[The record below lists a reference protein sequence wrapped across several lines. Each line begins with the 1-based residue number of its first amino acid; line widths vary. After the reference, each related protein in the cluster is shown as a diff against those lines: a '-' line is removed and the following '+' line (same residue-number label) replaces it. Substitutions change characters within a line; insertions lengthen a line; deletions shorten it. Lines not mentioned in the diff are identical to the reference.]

1 MGSCF
6 GGVVSMVV
14 VLVLLGF
21 GGISC
26 VLGDSPVFACD
37 AGKNGDVGS
46 FRFCDA
52 SLDIEER
59 VRDFVGRLTLV
70 EKVGF
75 LTSRNKAV
83 DRLGVPSYEWWSE
96 ALHGVSNVGP
106 GTRFSSLV
114 PGATSFPMPI
124 LSAASFNT
132 SLWRKMG
139 KVVSTEA
146 RAMYNVGLAG
156 LTFWSPNINIFR
168 DPRWGRGQETS
179 GEDPFLTSKY
189 AIHYVKGLQQTDSG
203 HPDRLKVAAC
213 CKHYT
218 AYDVDNWKG
227 VERYTFNAQVTKQDL
242 EDTFQPPFESCVIDG
257 HVASVMCS
265 YNQVNGVPTCA
276 DPNLLAGTVRGEWKL
291 NGYIVSDCDSVQVL
305 YSSQHYTKTPEEA
318 AAKTIMAGLDL
329 NCGPFLGDHT
339 EAAVKSGILHE
350 SAVDGAVTNNVRVL
364 MRLGFFDGDP
374 SKQPYGNLGSGDVC
388 TAKNQELAA
397 EAARQGIVL
406 LKNTDGS
413 LPLSPSKIKSLAV
426 IGPNAN
432 ATKTMIGN
440 YEEEGTKVTM
450 GNFRPYDRFPTS
462 RATLIAVVG
471 VGAVRLMRVVVPST
485 TIAMS
490 FPGIPCKYVSPL
502 EGLSAYTSIVYE
514 AGCLTSLCPPSSF
527 QSGSAVKAASAAD
540 ATVLIMG
547 ADQSVEAETRDRIN
561 LTLPG
566 QQQRL
571 IVEVAKASKGPV
583 VLVIMSGGPL
593 DISFAKASDKISSIL
608 WVGYPG
614 EKGGTAIADVIF
626 GRYNPCGRLPVT
638 WYPQSFAD
646 SVPMTNMNM
655 RPDPSTG
662 YPGRT
667 YRFYTG
673 EAVYSFGDGLSYSRY
688 NHVLVRAPNSVSLAL
703 ESGHPCFSQECE
715 AVDMAENICQELAF
729 DIHLKVQNVGSMH
742 GSHTVFLFFT
752 PPSLTGKS
760 PKKQL
765 IGFEKAYVMSKGEEL
780 VQFQVNVC
788 KDLSTVNELGE
799 RKLLL
804 GSHVLQSGSGQLA
817 HVAVLFAVV
826 DDDNHDHGDG
836 DGK

>member
-6 GGVVSMVV
+6 GGLVSIVV

-37 AGKNGDVGS
+37 AGKNRDVGS

-75 LTSRNKAV
+75 LTSRSKAV

-189 AIHYVKGLQQTDSG
+189 AIHYVKGLQQIDSG

-318 AAKTIMAGLDL
+318 AAKTLMAGLDL

-339 EAAVKSGILHE
+339 EAAVKSGILNE

-413 LPLSPSKIKSLAV
+413 LPLSPAKIKTLAV

-440 YEEEGTKVTM
+440 YE
-450 GNFRPYDRFPTS
+450 
-462 RATLIAVVG
+462 
-471 VGAVRLMRVVVPST
+471 
-485 TIAMS
+485 
-490 FPGIPCKYVSPL
+490 GIPCKYVSPL

-514 AGCLTSLCPPSSF
+514 AGCLTALCPPSSF

-583 VLVIMSGGPL
+583 VLVIMSGGPF

-646 SVPMTNMNM
+646 NVPMTNMNM

-673 EAVYSFGDGLSYSRY
+673 EAVYSFGDGLSYSQY

-715 AVDMAENICQELAF
+715 AVDMAENVCQELAF

-765 IGFEKAYVMSKGEEL
+765 IGFEKAYVISKGEEL

-788 KDLSTVNELGE
+788 KDLGTVNELGE

-804 GSHVLQSGSGQLA
+804 GSHVLQVGSLS
-817 HVAVLFAVV
+817 HSLIVRT
-826 DDDNHDHGDG
+826 
-836 DGK
+836 